1 MAPYAIPHIARHARN
16 ANRVAPLRGV
26 QAPPLGASSPRP
38 AGPQFPQLHPARA
51 AAAARDASARRG
63 CPRCP
68 ARMQDVSEKP
78 TASPT
83 KPWPP
88 PGARRAWRNA
98 TVRPR
103 HRTPAHTQPL
113 GQSNDQRRPTY
124 SIDHPGPR
132 GLPPGPHRSRG
143 GDVPGIPGR
152 DIDPARDQVTIGIPN
167 AQDWVISQVD
177 GDRFIPIAEFGA
189 ARDDAFAAV
198 ALMRRHRVRRQWW
211 LGPAARPHMVVF
223 TA

>member
-1 MAPYAIPHIARHARN
+1 MAHYALPAIARHARN

-88 PGARRAWRNA
+88 HGARRAWRNT

-103 HRTPAHTQPL
+103 RRRPVHTQPL
-113 GQSNDQRRPTY
+113 GQSDDHRRPTY
-124 SIDHPGPR
+124 SIDHRGPCR
-132 GLPPGPHRSRG
+132 LPPGPPHSRG
-143 GDVPGIPGR
+143 GGVPGIPGR
-152 DIDPARDQVTIGIPN
+152 DIDPARYQVTIGVPN

-177 GDRFIPIAEFGA
+177 GDRFTPIAQFGA

-198 ALMRRHRVRRQWW
+198 ALMRGHRVRRQSW
-211 LGPAARPHMVVF
+211 LGPASSPRMVVF